1 MTPNVQSH
9 NNNNNVVGGAKPVS
23 AAGQPGDRMALMT
36 YSDQV
41 SSSCTVMS
49 CHVMS
54 LQEHGVLLPSYEEA
68 LREGVSSANGSG
80 RRSVEQPQAGPISS
94 YRHQAHRQGRH
105 HPVQAE
111 VQAHVKLPGHYT
123 RGQRRQRAEPDTV
136 SDSHG
141 QCHHRQQSGSNSGSL
156 R

>member
-1 MTPNVQSH
+1 MF
-9 NNNNNVVGGAKPVS
+9 
-23 AAGQPGDRMALMT
+23 
-36 YSDQV
+36 YY
-41 SSSCTVMS
+41 VMI

-68 LREGVSSANGSG
+68 LREGVGSANGSG
-80 RRSVEQPQAGPISS
+80 RRSVEQPQPVSS
-94 YRHQAHRQGRH
+94 YRHQTHRQGRH

-111 VQAHVKLPGHYT
+111 VQAHVKLQGHYT
-123 RGQRRQRAEPDTV
+123 RGQGQRQRQRAEPDTV
-136 SDSHG
+136 SDNHG